1 LTFDLENLF
10 INTHSRD
17 EYLWQVSLNLPTPP
31 NKYRDIVLHETHVN
45 GQKTTDGYTDDL
57 HNIPPPPV
65 VGKGIKRCA
74 FGPIQ
79 LLKVSN

>member
-1 LTFDLENLF
+1 MKHMLMDRKQQMDNM
-10 INTHSRD
+10 
-17 EYLWQVSLNLPTPP
+17 
-31 NKYRDIVLHETHVN
+31 
-45 GQKTTDGYTDDL
+45 DDL